1 MKNKTKK
8 IINVYKG
15 GFYMKRI
22 GTISAAAG
30 LIYLGAWMIISKVNP
45 DLGAAVFKWWPMVI
59 VILGVEVLI
68 QFSRKDGEKVGFNFL
83 IVPVLIFMLIANVF
97 SGVKIG
103 FGNWFDNWNVLGGPN
118 ISIGGLNFNDSKS
131 INTSKTLPV
140 YGKVLY
146 IHTNN
151 ASIDVN
157 KSNSGDI
164 RLEGKIYVDENSFIN
179 KYDIVEKKDEN
190 GYTIDIMDNF
200 IKGVKLDVYIPEGY
214 NVKFLVDNLDLNSN
228 EELDKSNFNVEA
240 DNVNA
245 KLNEVQSLVM
255 NFRNG
260 NINIDSVKDINLKGN
275 NGNINVRGKSENI
288 DIQSDNGKI
297 DVDNE
302 VCKIVNIDLNQGI
315 ASVRTDDENV
325 DVKIELRQGVSGIN
339 NDKNINSGISKT
351 FGQGAGRVQ
360 IKVHQGTANF
370 RN

>member
-1 MKNKTKK
+1 
-8 IINVYKG
+8 
-15 GFYMKRI
+15 MKRI

-45 DLGAAVFKWWPMVI
+45 TLGAEVFKWWPMVI
-59 VILGVEVLI
+59 VILGVEVLV
-68 QFSRKDGEKVGFNFL
+68 QFTRKDGERVGFNFL

-97 SGVKIG
+97 SGIKIG
-103 FGNWFDNWNVLGGPN
+103 FGNWFDDWNISGVPN
-118 ISIGGLNFNDSKS
+118 ISIGGLNFNDNKS
-131 INTSKTLPV
+131 INTSKTLPA

-164 RLEGKIYVDENSFIN
+164 RLEGKIYIDNNSFVS

-200 IKGVKLDVYIPEGY
+200 IEGVKLDVYIPEGY
-214 NVKFLVDNLDLNSN
+214 DVKLLVDNLDLNSN
-228 EELDKSNFNVEA
+228 EQLGKSNFNIDA
-240 DNVNA
+240 DNVNV
-245 KLNEVQSLVM
+245 KLNGAQSLLM
-255 NFRNG
+255 DFGNG
-260 NINIDSVKDINLKGN
+260 NINIDDINDINIKGN

-288 DIQSDNGKI
+288 NIGSDNGKI
-297 DVDNE
+297 DINNE
-302 VCKIVNIDLNQGI
+302 ICKIVNIDLNHGI
-315 ASVRTDDENV
+315 ASVRTNDDNV
-325 DVKIELRQGVSGIN
+325 DVKIELQQGISGIN
-339 NDKNINSGISKT
+339 NDKNTNSGISKI
-351 FGQGAGRVQ
+351 FGQGAGKVQ